1 MTATRVTTSARPTP
15 APEPHPPDP
24 VLAALERIERR
35 LAAVEQVARAI
46 APLAGVAETL
56 PGAVAVA
63 ADTLDGLAARLG
75 AAGIDLD
82 ARMMAVLRAVEV
94 ATAPRAVNGLAS
106 LVESHL
112 LEPSALAVVS
122 QLAVALA
129 TPGEAT
135 PVGPWG
141 ALKAL
146 RDPDVQR
153 ALGFALAIART
164 FGQQLAAGGVDA
176 CRDRLDGASHARLLE
191 AP

>member
-1 MTATRVTTSARPTP
+1 MTASLVA
-15 APEPHPPDP
+15 APPGASPPDP
-24 VLAALERIERR
+24 VLAALERIEKR

-46 APLAGVAETL
+46 VPIAGLVETL

-63 ADTLDGLAARLG
+63 VDTFDSVAARVG
-75 AAGIDLD
+75 GAGIDLD
-82 ARMMAVLRAVEV
+82 ARMTAVLRAVEV

-112 LEPSALAVVS
+112 LEPRALAVVS

-129 TPGEAT
+129 AT
-135 PVGPWG
+135 GDAPPVGTWG
-141 ALKAL
+141 MMKAL

-153 ALGFALAIART
+153 ALGFGVAIARG

-176 CRDRLDGASHARLLE
+176 CRDRLDEAAPARLLE